1 MFYRVLIEP
10 QTESAGLLQS
20 SRSHSEAA
28 TIIECVIGKIK
39 SRQNQL
45 VLTAFYSMT
54 GRGFNFQRDRSMKT

>member
-28 TIIECVIGKIK
+28 TIIECVIENKKPSEPTGFDGF
-39 SRQNQL
+39 L
-45 VLTAFYSMT
+45 FY
-54 GRGFNFQRDRSMKT
+54 DR

>member
-28 TIIECVIGKIK
+28 TIIECVIENKK
-39 SRQNQL
+39 PSEPL
-45 VLTAFYSMT
+45 VLMAFYSMT
-54 GRGFNFQRDRSMKT
+54 GRDFNFQRDRSMKT